1 MRNDVLFLTLKVFS
15 STGGIEKVCRI
26 AGKAMYENCIRFNKR
41 FKIFSMHDN
50 QASAVDNLYFP
61 TEIFSG
67 FKVHKVKFMNQAVR
81 QGCKSRLVILSHIN
95 LLLAGWLI
103 KKIRPSVK
111 IILFTHGIEVWS
123 PISNFK
129 RKMLGCCDEIISV
142 SEFTR
147 QKVIAVHGIDPS
159 KCTVLNNCL
168 DPFLPLMKNVAINP
182 LLKEKYGFH
191 ATDKILLTLSRLSAR
206 ERYKGYDKV
215 MEALVQIE
223 QANVKY
229 LIAGSYDADEKVYI
243 DEIVKK
249 LKLEGRVVLAGF
261 IPEEEV
267 ASHFAMSDCYVMPSI
282 KEGFGIVFIEAMY
295 YGLPVIAGNADG
307 SVDALQNGKLGLLVD
322 PKSIPDITEAIQLV
336 LHNRENYLPDQKLL
350 LQHFSYDSYK
360 QKMNDLFVRARSW
373 NSGIAVK

>member
-26 AGKAMYENCIRFNKR
+26 AGKAMYENCIRLNKR
-41 FKIFSMHDN
+41 IKIFSMHDN
-50 QASAVDNLYFP
+50 QVSAVDNLYFP

-67 FKVHKVKFMNQAVR
+67 FKVHKVRFMKQAVK
-81 QGCKSRLVILSHIN
+81 QGCKSKLVILSHIN

-103 KKIRPSVK
+103 KKISPSVK

-142 SEFTR
+142 SAFTR
-147 QKVIAVHGIDPS
+147 QKIIDMHGVDPS

-168 DPFLPLMKNVAINP
+168 DPFLPLMKNVVINP
-182 LLKEKYGFH
+182 VLKEKYGFL

-223 QANVKY
+223 QADVKY
-229 LIAGSYDADEKVYI
+229 LIAGSYDADEKIYI

-249 LKLEGRVVLAGF
+249 LKLEERVVLAGF

-336 LHNRENYLPDQKLL
+336 LHNRENYLPNQKLL
-350 LQHFSYDSYK
+350 LEQFSYDSYK
-360 QKMNDLFVRARSW
+360 QKMSDLLVRVRSVEFE
-373 NSGIAVK
+373 N